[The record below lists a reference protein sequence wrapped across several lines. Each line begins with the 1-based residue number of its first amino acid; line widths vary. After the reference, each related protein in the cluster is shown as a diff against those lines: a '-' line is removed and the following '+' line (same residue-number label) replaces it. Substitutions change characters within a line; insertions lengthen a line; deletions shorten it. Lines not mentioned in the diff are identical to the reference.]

1 MNALASAPEYRALMM
16 FDRLPAGC
24 ISFQCKDVSSMPH
37 VRPGEFVVVD
47 TAVRTPIAG
56 ELFVVKFGPELGH
69 HHICMVRRRE
79 NIRWCDMSHGSG
91 GWTVGAVSNDAARRA
106 VARMQAERPA
116 GMSDVEFNHYFIR
129 ANLGVGAWVEGPYQ
143 DAGQSYEHLCSCL
156 VGQVIGLYQP
166 KGGAT

>member
-1 MNALASAPEYRALMM
+1 MNALAPAPEYRALML

-24 ISFQCKDVSSMPH
+24 ISFQCKDVGSMPH

-56 ELFVVKFGPELGH
+56 ELFVIKFGPELGH
-69 HHICMVRRRE
+69 HRICMVRRGAGFGRV
-79 NIRWCDMSHGSG
+79 D
-91 GWTVGAVSNDAARRA
+91 GWRVGAVTNDLLSAGYQKLRSRTDLTQ
-106 VARMQAERPA
+106 VEKNILHIQAHNA
-116 GMSDVEFNHYFIR
+116 
-129 ANLGVGAWVEGPYQ
+129 VGAWTEGPY
-143 DAGQSYEHLCSCL
+143 DDTGKSYEHLCSCL